1 MYLLKLVWAPVN
13 QNSIKHQLEL
23 FNYWEMLSIEE
34 LQ

>member
-1 MYLLKLVWAPVN
+1 MYLLVWVPVD

-23 FNYWEMLSIEE
+23 FNYQEMWTEE